1 MSIEKEKLIHRT
13 PAFEGRMLHV
23 FDDEVE
29 IHGHKTTREVV
40 LHPGAS
46 AIIPV
51 TGDGEILFVRQ
62 YRYAVEQPLLEI
74 PAGKLDGGEDPDTCA
89 ARELTEETGYKTEHM
104 EKLGYVYTTPGF
116 CNETIHLYLADHLVK
131 SHQHLDQ
138 DEFLDVIRLP
148 IDKVYQMVDR
158 GEIYDAK
165 TLAALAMARKKL
177 EMRNEKCEMKERRVS
192 I

>member
-51 TGDGEILFVRQ
+51 TGDGEIL
-62 YRYAVEQPLLEI
+62 
-74 PAGKLDGGEDPDTCA
+74 GKLDGGEDPDTCA

-148 IDKVYQMVDR
+148 IDKVYQMVDH

-177 EMRNEKCEMKERRVS
+177 EMRN
-192 I
+192 

>member
-1 MSIEKEKLIHRT
+1 MSIEKEKLIHRA

-51 TGDGEILFVRQ
+51 TEDGEILFVRQ

-74 PAGKLDGGEDPDTCA
+74 PAGKLDGGEDPRYLCSQRAYGRDRLQDGA
-89 ARELTEETGYKTEHM
+89 YGKARL
-104 EKLGYVYTTPGF
+104 
-116 CNETIHLYLADHLVK
+116 CLYHAGIL
-131 SHQHLDQ
+131 Q
-138 DEFLDVIRLP
+138 
-148 IDKVYQMVDR
+148 
-158 GEIYDAK
+158 
-165 TLAALAMARKKL
+165 
-177 EMRNEKCEMKERRVS
+177 
-192 I
+192 

>member
-1 MSIEKEKLIHRT
+1 MSVEKEKMVSREEIYDGQIVHLFKDQVEL
-13 PAFEGRMLHV
+13 AGRKAV
-23 FDDEVE
+23 
-29 IHGHKTTREVV
+29 REVV
-40 LHPGAS
+40 LHCGAA

-177 EMRNEKCEMKERRVS
+177 EMRN
-192 I
+192 

>member
-1 MSIEKEKLIHRT
+1 MIRWRSKVTRPQEKSSCIRGHPPSSLSPGREK
-13 PAFEGRMLHV
+13 
-23 FDDEVE
+23 
-29 IHGHKTTREVV
+29 
-40 LHPGAS
+40 
-46 AIIPV
+46 
-51 TGDGEILFVRQ
+51 ILFVRQ

-116 CNETIHLYLADHLVK
+116 CNEIIHLYLADHLVK
-131 SHQHLDQ
+131 AHQHLDQ

-177 EMRNEKCEMKERRVS
+177 EMRN
-192 I
+192 

>member
-1 MSIEKEKLIHRT
+1 MSIEKEKLIHRA

-131 SHQHLDQ
+131 SHQIS
-138 DEFLDVIRLP
+138 IRMNFWMSSAFRSTRSMRWWIAERSTMRRHWRLSP
-148 IDKVYQMVDR
+148 WR
-158 GEIYDAK
+158 GK
-165 TLAALAMARKKL
+165 
-177 EMRNEKCEMKERRVS
+177 N
-192 I
+192 

>member
-1 MSIEKEKLIHRT
+1 MSIEKEKLIHRA

-89 ARELTEETGYKTEHM
+89 ERELT

-148 IDKVYQMVDR
+148 IDKVYLMVDR

-177 EMRNEKCEMKERRVS
+177 EMRN
-192 I
+192 

>member
-1 MSIEKEKLIHRT
+1 MSIEKEKLIHRA

-40 LHPGAS
+40 MHPGAS
-46 AIIPV
+46 AI
-51 TGDGEILFVRQ
+51 ILFVRQ

-165 TLAALAMARKKL
+165 TLAALAMARTRL
-177 EMRNEKCEMKERRVS
+177 MRK
-192 I
+192 

>member
-1 MSIEKEKLIHRT
+1 MSIEKEKLIHRA

-51 TGDGEILFVRQ
+51 TEDGEILFVRQ

-89 ARELTEETGYKTEHM
+89 ARELTEETGY
-104 EKLGYVYTTPGF
+104 
-116 CNETIHLYLADHLVK
+116 
-131 SHQHLDQ
+131 
-138 DEFLDVIRLP
+138 
-148 IDKVYQMVDR
+148 
-158 GEIYDAK
+158 
-165 TLAALAMARKKL
+165 
-177 EMRNEKCEMKERRVS
+177 
-192 I
+192 

>member
-1 MSIEKEKLIHRT
+1 MSIEKEKLIHRA

-51 TGDGEILFVRQ
+51 TEDGEILFVRQ

-116 CNETIHLYLADHLVK
+116 CNERIHLYLAQGLATGNCHPDE
-131 SHQHLDQ
+131 
-138 DEFLDVIRLP
+138 DEFVDTVRMPLEDAVTLVMDGTIR
-148 IDKVYQMVDR
+148 D
-158 GEIYDAK
+158 GK
-165 TLAALAMARKKL
+165 TALGLMMASRLLASSQK
-177 EMRNEKCEMKERRVS
+177 
-192 I
+192 

>member
-51 TGDGEILFVRQ
+51 TGDV
-62 YRYAVEQPLLEI
+62 
-74 PAGKLDGGEDPDTCA
+74 
-89 ARELTEETGYKTEHM
+89 
-104 EKLGYVYTTPGF
+104 
-116 CNETIHLYLADHLVK
+116 
-131 SHQHLDQ
+131 
-138 DEFLDVIRLP
+138 
-148 IDKVYQMVDR
+148 
-158 GEIYDAK
+158 
-165 TLAALAMARKKL
+165 
-177 EMRNEKCEMKERRVS
+177 
-192 I
+192 

>member
-1 MSIEKEKLIHRT
+1 MSIEKEKLIHRA

-51 TGDGEILFVRQ
+51 TGDGKILFVRQ

-177 EMRNEKCEMKERRVS
+177 EMRN
-192 I
+192 

>member
-1 MSIEKEKLIHRT
+1 
-13 PAFEGRMLHV
+13 ML
-23 FDDEVE
+23 F
-29 IHGHKTTREVV
+29 R
-40 LHPGAS
+40 S
-46 AIIPV
+46 
-51 TGDGEILFVRQ
+51 RQ

-165 TLAALAMARKKL
+165 TLAALAMARTRL
-177 EMRNEKCEMKERRVS
+177 MRK
-192 I
+192 

>member
-165 TLAALAMARKKL
+165 TLAALAMAREKL
-177 EMRNEKCEMKERRVS
+177 EMRN
-192 I
+192 

>member
-1 MSIEKEKLIHRT
+1 M
-13 PAFEGRMLHV
+13 
-23 FDDEVE
+23 
-29 IHGHKTTREVV
+29 
-40 LHPGAS
+40 
-46 AIIPV
+46 
-51 TGDGEILFVRQ
+51 
-62 YRYAVEQPLLEI
+62 
-74 PAGKLDGGEDPDTCA
+74 GGEEPDTCA

-177 EMRNEKCEMKERRVS
+177 EMRN
-192 I
+192 